1 MSQEQPNNPLHDL
14 TLKVILEELVNRRGW
29 QSLSKQIDI
38 RCFSNEPS
46 IKSSLKFL
54 RKTPWAR
61 EKVEQLFLRDREYID
76 RERKRSRR
84 KNFRE
89 AQITH
94 PEEGDSVPTTLD
106 LGSTQRTTVGDPPPG
121 E

>member
-1 MSQEQPNNPLHDL
+1 MRQEQPNNPLHGL
-14 TLKVILEELVNRRGW
+14 TLKMILEELVSRRGW
-29 QSLSKQIDI
+29 QSLSEQVDI

-61 EKVEQLFLRDREYID
+61 EKVEQLFLRDQERLD
-76 RERKRSRR
+76 RDRKRNRR

-89 AQITH
+89 AEIIP
-94 PEEGDSVPTTLD
+94 PEDAS
-106 LGSTQRTTVGDPPPG
+106 
-121 E
+121 